1 MTENNLVES
10 KPENPI
16 HFTILIG
23 TCTVILS
30 VTLCTLC
37 GLIAFCVAKSRKTI
51 VCPLC
56 KYSVLKRDWNSGIHR
71 EVCAKRNEFYLKQL
85 PEPFDIRCPTC
96 LRYLKLMPEVSS
108 KWGKMSAKC
117 IIFVNHFSF
126 QNFGKD
132 FECDD
137 RDCPIQGNRILNNGH
152 NRISCFVCDYD
163 ICDSCVHRRIYVLS
177 KVIKKNKSDSKIYGT
192 KCDLALDV
200 YPVVPTVSSQ
210 IPDPSLGFWN
220 HGFSDS
226 ESGSCVLDHPDSIDL
241 PLNHPPYLLSTY
253 VW

>member
-51 VCPLC
+51 VCSLC

-96 LRYLKLMPEVSS
+96 LRYLKLMPEVRS
-108 KWGKMSAKC
+108 KWSKMLPKDNISK
-117 IIFVNHFSF
+117 IILHF
-126 QNFGKD
+126 
-132 FECDD
+132 
-137 RDCPIQGNRILNNGH
+137 RILAK
-152 NRISCFVCDYD
+152 ISNVMTE
-163 ICDSCVHRRIYVLS
+163 IVLS
-177 KVIKKNKSDSKIYGT
+177 KATQFWIMVTTESPALYVTMTFVIVVSTEESMSCPKWSRKT
-192 KCDLALDV
+192 KVIPKFMGLNVIWHWMCIQWCQQFL
-200 YPVVPTVSSQ
+200 PKFQ
-210 IPDPSLGFWN
+210 IQA
-220 HGFSDS
+220 
-226 ESGSCVLDHPDSIDL
+226 
-241 PLNHPPYLLSTY
+241 
-253 VW
+253 

>member
-56 KYSVLKRDWNSGIHR
+56 KYSVLKRDWNNGIHR
-71 EVCAKRNEFYLKQL
+71 EVCAKRNEYYLRQL

-96 LRYLKLMPEVSS
+96 LRYLKLMPEVSVS
-108 KWGKMSAKC
+108 NYLQLATLLNSRSLKKP
-117 IIFVNHFSF
+117 HF
-126 QNFGKD
+126 
-132 FECDD
+132 
-137 RDCPIQGNRILNNGH
+137 RILAKTLNVM
-152 NRISCFVCDYD
+152 IEIVQ
-163 ICDSCVHRRIYVLS
+163 S
-177 KVIKKNKSDSKIYGT
+177 KAIE
-192 KCDLALDV
+192 
-200 YPVVPTVSSQ
+200 
-210 IPDPSLGFWN
+210 F
-220 HGFSDS
+220 
-226 ESGSCVLDHPDSIDL
+226 
-241 PLNHPPYLLSTY
+241 
-253 VW
+253 

>member
-117 IIFVNHFSF
+117 IIFVNHFYF
-126 QNFGKD
+126 RTLAK
-132 FECDD
+132 
-137 RDCPIQGNRILNNGH
+137 ILNVMTE
-152 NRISCFVCDYD
+152 IVQ
-163 ICDSCVHRRIYVLS
+163 S
-177 KVIKKNKSDSKIYGT
+177 KVTEFWIMVTTESPALSVTMIFVIVVSTEESMFCQKWSKRTKVIPKSMG
-192 KCDLALDV
+192 
-200 YPVVPTVSSQ
+200 
-210 IPDPSLGFWN
+210 
-220 HGFSDS
+220 
-226 ESGSCVLDHPDSIDL
+226 
-241 PLNHPPYLLSTY
+241 LNVIWH
-253 VW
+253 

>member
-96 LRYLKLMPEVSS
+96 LRYLKLMPEVS
-108 KWGKMSAKC
+108 
-117 IIFVNHFSF
+117 
-126 QNFGKD
+126 
-132 FECDD
+132 
-137 RDCPIQGNRILNNGH
+137 
-152 NRISCFVCDYD
+152 
-163 ICDSCVHRRIYVLS
+163 
-177 KVIKKNKSDSKIYGT
+177 
-192 KCDLALDV
+192 
-200 YPVVPTVSSQ
+200 VS
-210 IPDPSLGFWN
+210 N
-220 HGFSDS
+220 
-226 ESGSCVLDHPDSIDL
+226 
-241 PLNHPPYLLSTY
+241 YL
-253 VW
+253 